1 MSFIFTGELCA
12 MAMKND
18 AKHEEELTVI
28 SQLTWV
34 IWRILIR
41 ALENLKNVHFEWIR
55 LSNVYNGWA
64 KKI

>member
-28 SQLTWV
+28 SQLT
-34 IWRILIR
+34 
-41 ALENLKNVHFEWIR
+41 
-55 LSNVYNGWA
+55 
-64 KKI
+64 